1 MDGTSTTSTIDTAL
15 LITSDSSRWKEY
27 TLNFASVL
35 LFFLGSA
42 FYVWLAVV
50 GYLWVKNLQPI
61 PIDVLTSID
70 DYVTWY
76 TTMTDYDV
84 IYDDDNLI
92 QIGTTEYQITKYQFI
107 YFIASECF
115 ALAGLLDIID
125 ERKLYNLFRLFGGL
139 FGMVSAI
146 VLSVNEF
153 ASIIANAL
161 SVHLYLFD
169 AIGILWRHYMLYGT
183 TISML
188 KNSISITVVIIIGV
202 MSYLLGTLSD
212 VVVSILMMILCLLF
226 SPHVITFRFLTCGYS
241 TLH

>member
-1 MDGTSTTSTIDTAL
+1 MALTSTIDTAL
-15 LITSDSSRWKEY
+15 LITSDKNFSCCQVSSRWREY
-27 TLNFASVL
+27 TLSFASVL

-61 PIDVLTSID
+61 PIDVLSSID

-139 FGMVSAI
+139 FGMVAAI

-153 ASIIANAL
+153 ASIIANAI

-169 AIGILWRHYMLYGT
+169 AIGILWRHYMLDGT

-188 KNSISITVVIIIGV
+188 KNSISITIVIIIGV

-212 VVVSILMMILCLLF
+212 VVVSILYNNDALSSFF
-226 SPHVITFRFLTCGYS
+226 SACHIR
-241 TLH
+241 